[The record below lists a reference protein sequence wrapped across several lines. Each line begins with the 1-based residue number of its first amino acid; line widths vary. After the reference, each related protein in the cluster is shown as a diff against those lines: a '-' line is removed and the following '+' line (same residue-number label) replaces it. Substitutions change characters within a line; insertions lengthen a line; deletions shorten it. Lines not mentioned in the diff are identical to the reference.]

1 MLIFVFM
8 EQNQTNRDLVVYVL
22 ARTDLPSLNC
32 GKLAAQVHHAGVQMM
47 AKHGSHPLVQEYV
60 ALGIE
65 QGADN
70 FNTTLALAANLSD
83 IQLNMREAATLDPHT
98 VVAGVV
104 TDPSYPFFVENE
116 EIAQLIPETD
126 SVKVVKVLDNG
137 RVLMVRPEITCAW
150 FLGCRTNPEFRNLF
164 AGLDLHP

>member
-1 MLIFVFM
+1 M
-8 EQNQTNRDLVVYVL
+8 ESIQPDLAVYVL
-22 ARTDLPSLNC
+22 VRNDLPSMNP
-32 GKLAAQVHHAGVQMM
+32 GKAMAQVHHAGVQMII
-47 AKHGSHPLVQEYV
+47 KHHDHPLVQEYV

-126 SVKVVKVLDNG
+126 SVKRIRVLDDG

-150 FLGCRTNPEFRNLF
+150 FLGDRNNSEFRIMFGSLS
-164 AGLDLHP
+164 LHP